1 MRTFRSMHFVVGVFV
16 AIAFLSI
23 AVEAQRGLRVR
34 IGTLVPDGSLWD
46 ETIHVMAQ
54 EWSRISDGAV
64 RVQVFAGGVL
74 GDEIE
79 MVRKVRQG
87 QLQAVALS
95 SVGLSRIDESVAC
108 LQIPMLIESY
118 EELDY
123 VRERIAPTLEERIE
137 AKGFKVLNWADGGWL
152 HVFSKSAAR
161 TPDDLRS
168 MKLFVSA
175 GDPDSENLYKE
186 FGFNAIPLS
195 LVDLITSLQT
205 GMLDAVPIVP
215 LFAQIQELYKLTPHM
230 LDVKL
235 LPLVGGTVMSAS
247 AWNRLPAEHRE
258 GMLEASRR
266 AGVQLRDEIRQ
277 MGDDSVTE
285 MAKRGLIVNTP
296 DVSTLNAWRNESER
310 TYSSLRGDYCPGDIF
325 DEVRRLRDEYRS
337 AQ

>member
-34 IGTLVPDGSLWD
+34 IGTLVPDVSLWD

-152 HVFSKSAAR
+152 HVFSNR
-161 TPDDLRS
+161 
-168 MKLFVSA
+168 M
-175 GDPDSENLYKE
+175 
-186 FGFNAIPLS
+186 
-195 LVDLITSLQT
+195 TS
-205 GMLDAVPIVP
+205 
-215 LFAQIQELYKLTPHM
+215 
-230 LDVKL
+230 
-235 LPLVGGTVMSAS
+235 
-247 AWNRLPAEHRE
+247 
-258 GMLEASRR
+258 
-266 AGVQLRDEIRQ
+266 GV
-277 MGDDSVTE
+277 
-285 MAKRGLIVNTP
+285 
-296 DVSTLNAWRNESER
+296 
-310 TYSSLRGDYCPGDIF
+310 
-325 DEVRRLRDEYRS
+325 
-337 AQ
+337 